1 MNAWSFK
8 KSDKP
13 LVKVGFIGC
22 GSHAARNVYTAL
34 QWAPVDLQAVCDLDL
49 DKAQA
54 FARQF
59 GAHRAYSNAAEMLEK
74 EELDGVY
81 IVTNYDEHGK
91 PRFPKL
97 AMHCMEAGA
106 HAWIEKPPAFSA
118 DEIRQMMEVEK
129 KTGKFTMVG
138 LKKMFFP
145 ANAKAN
151 EISRYES
158 FGGLSGIYC
167 RYPQDLPPV
176 RDKDPRQA
184 PGLTGFLDHIVHPGS
199 ILQMIAGP
207 VRTLFFRRNSAGGCF
222 AHLTFD
228 HDVTGCLHFASG
240 HANNS
245 PLERLEVL
253 GHGENVVVD
262 NGVKLT
268 YYRKGPRGEGT
279 YGNIQNYIGPDEAA
293 PLYWEPEFSLG
304 QLYNKNLF
312 TLGYAQETA
321 HFAECIQNG
330 TTPEKAHLQDALD
343 IIKLFEAFRKEE
355 GVEHEV

>member
-1 MNAWSFK
+1 MSEFSFK

-49 DKAQA
+49 DKAKA

-59 GAHRAYSNAAEMLEK
+59 GAHRAYAGAEEMLEK
-74 EELDGVY
+74 EDLDGVY
-81 IVTNYDEHGK
+81 IVTNYDQGK
-91 PRFPKL
+91 PRYPKL
-97 AMHCMEAGA
+97 AMQCMEAGA
-106 HAWIEKPPAFSA
+106 HAWVEKPPAWSS
-118 DEIRQMMEVEK
+118 DEVRQMMEVEK

-145 ANAKAN
+145 ANVKAR

-158 FGGLSGIYC
+158 FGGLSAIYC
-167 RYPQDLPPV
+167 RYPEAIPEK
-176 RDKDPRQA
+176 RDADPTEC
-184 PGLTGFLDHIVHPGS
+184 PGLTGFLDHIYHPGA
-199 ILQMIAGP
+199 ILQMMAGP
-207 VRTLFFRRNSAGGCF
+207 VRTVFFRRNNAGGAF

-228 HDVTGCLHFASG
+228 NGVTGCLHLTAG
-240 HANNS
+240 QPMPS
-245 PLERLEVL
+245 PLERLEL
-253 GHGENVVVD
+253 IGNGENVIVD

-268 YYRKGPRGEGT
+268 YYRKGTRGPGT
-279 YGNIQNYIGPDEAA
+279 YGNIQNFIGPDETA
-293 PLYWEPEFSLG
+293 PIYWEPEFSLG

-330 TTPEKAHLQDALD
+330 TTPEKAHLQDTLEIA
-343 IIKLFEAFRKEE
+343 KLFEAFRKEE
-355 GVEHEV
+355 GVEHGV